1 MSITHPA
8 HFDSAKAASG
18 ASASE
23 AVAGIVAIVL
33 TILGLAHVSPAFLM
47 AVATIAV
54 GVALISHGGMV
65 ATEYATLVSQPD
77 ETRPAAADLGGSAAW
92 SLELLAGAAG
102 IVLGILALLQV
113 ASMDLMAI
121 AAIAFGGALVF
132 SSGSSAQFNLM
143 RLTTV
148 GLGQQAQRLAA
159 SMLSGSVAIQAVA
172 GLAAVVLGILALAG
186 FSSMTLILTALLTLG
201 AFIFMNG
208 STLTG
213 AMLMTFDR

>member
-1 MSITHPA
+1 MSVTQ
-8 HFDSAKAASG
+8 HFESAKATSS

-33 TILGLAHVSPAFLM
+33 TILGLAHVSPTFLA

-65 ATEYATLVSQPD
+65 ATEYASLVMRPD
-77 ETRPAAADLGGSAAW
+77 ETRPAVADLGGSAAW

-113 ASMDLMAI
+113 ASMDLVAI
-121 AAIAFGGALVF
+121 AAIAYGGALVF
-132 SSGSSAQFNLM
+132 SSGSSAQLDLV
-143 RLTTV
+143 RLSMT
-148 GLGQQAQRLAA
+148 GLGQPAQRLAA
-159 SMLSGSVAIQAVA
+159 SVLSASVAMQAVA
-172 GLAAVVLGILALAG
+172 GLGAVVLGILALAG
-186 FSSMTLILTALLTLG
+186 FSSMIMVLIALLTLG

-213 AMLMTFDR
+213 AMLMTLNR

>member
-1 MSITHPA
+1 MSVTQ
-8 HFDSAKAASG
+8 HFDSTRATSS

-33 TILGLAHVSPAFLM
+33 TILGLAHVSPTFLA

-65 ATEYATLVSQPD
+65 ATEYASLVMRPD
-77 ETRPAAADLGGSAAW
+77 EARPAVADLGGSAAW

-113 ASMDLMAI
+113 ASMDLLAI
-121 AAIAFGGALVF
+121 AAIAYGGALVF
-132 SSGSSAQFNLM
+132 SSGSSAQLDLV
-143 RLTTV
+143 RLSMT
-148 GLGQQAQRLAA
+148 GLGQPAQRLAA
-159 SMLSGSVAIQAVA
+159 SILSASVAMQAVA
-172 GLAAVVLGILALAG
+172 GLGAVVLGILALAG
-186 FSSMTLILTALLTLG
+186 FSAMIMILIALLTLG

-213 AMLMTFDR
+213 AMLMTLNR